1 MNELVFRGKD
11 LFRPSKSHFIGA
23 ICFAVIMVSVG
34 VLRSGPVFMAWSLA
48 SVVVLFVPVYYSS
61 WRGWSRVGP
70 DGVTIC
76 WGFGAGRTYSWQEIR
91 WVDVRETPL
100 NSVAGSGGTARA
112 ARIFTTSGRRR
123 SLPGLAW
130 SPMYPAEDFDVN
142 VGRVRDWWESC
153 TEEAQR
159 VRPARQLRD
168 RLTPTK
174 AAIIAVVLIM
184 VVGWFVIASRY

>member
-11 LFRPSKSHFIGA
+11 LFRPSKPHLIGA
-23 ICFAVIMVSVG
+23 ACFFLLAVSAG
-34 VLRSGPVFMAWSLA
+34 LLRSGPVFAAWSLA
-48 SVVVLFVPVYYSS
+48 AVLVLFAPVFYSS

-91 WVDVRETPL
+91 WVDVRETPI
-100 NSVAGSGGTARA
+100 NGVTGGGGTARA
-112 ARIFTTSGRRR
+112 ARIFTTTGRRR

-130 SPMYPAEDFDVN
+130 SPMYPARDFDVN
-142 VGRVRDWWESC
+142 VRRLRDWWESS

-159 VRPARQLRD
+159 VRPAKQFRD
-168 RLTPTK
+168 RLTPTTV
-174 AAIIAVVLIM
+174 AIVALVLIA